1 MKNGIDFVYE
11 YSDLNLFHTRV
22 QILTGEYAGIILE
35 YGGSGIA
42 KWENKNLFN
51 FDYILY
57 EVPDQFYGPTLRKNV
72 KFNEFLAYLLV
83 NVINTKN
90 QDPHEKE
97 KLDIAASIE
106 GVSFSKIKINPNWY
120 PNNKNK
126 KTLAQPKT
134 TLEYF

>member
-35 YGGSGIA
+35 FGGSMLAQIGD
-42 KWENKNLFN
+42 KNTFN

-57 EVPDQFYGPTLRKNV
+57 EVPDQFYGPTLRKDT

-83 NVINTKN
+83 DIIDTKN
-90 QDPHEKE
+90 KDPDELSKLHE
-97 KLDIAASIE
+97 AASFK
-106 GVSFSKIKINPNWY
+106 GKTNSVIKIAEKWY
-120 PNNKNK
+120 PNFNK
-126 KTLAQPKT
+126 QPIT
-134 TLEYF
+134 QGLQGF